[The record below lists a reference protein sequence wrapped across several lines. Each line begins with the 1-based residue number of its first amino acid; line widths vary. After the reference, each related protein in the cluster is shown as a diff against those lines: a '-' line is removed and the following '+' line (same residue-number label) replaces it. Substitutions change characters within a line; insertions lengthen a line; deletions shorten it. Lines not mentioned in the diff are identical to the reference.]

1 MTCDLLN
8 IPQILNRYLLQN
20 APCISLGAYV
30 WLAPMPQVCDY
41 TAESYSYVG
50 LALQSGSEEDKEQ
63 SSETGSELR
72 DDEWPKRGVFN
83 HSALLQ
89 KD

>member
-1 MTCDLLN
+1 M
-8 IPQILNRYLLQN
+8 
-20 APCISLGAYV
+20 

-83 HSALLQ
+83 HRCASPERLEENLWIEAG
-89 KD
+89 KV